1 MENTIKDLQAQVA
14 ALHLFAISL
23 IDNLP
28 DGVAGKTGSAFQEY
42 ARMMLRDLQ
51 AANRSDERDRFAQ
64 AVENINSR
72 SPSHPAL

>member
-28 DGVAGKTGSAFQEY
+28 EGSAGKAGQAFQEY
-42 ARMMLRDLQ
+42 SRMMLRDLQ
-51 AANRSDERDRFAQ
+51 AAGLTDSRDRFAQ
-64 AVENINSR
+64 AVEDINSR